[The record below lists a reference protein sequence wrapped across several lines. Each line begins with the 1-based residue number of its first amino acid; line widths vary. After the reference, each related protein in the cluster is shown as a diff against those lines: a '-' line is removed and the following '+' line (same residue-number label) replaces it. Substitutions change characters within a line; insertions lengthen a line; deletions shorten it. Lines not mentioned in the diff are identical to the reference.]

1 MLALCFRANGK
12 RYAIAAREVVE
23 VLPRK
28 RLRELV
34 GAPKAVLGL
43 LPFRGMMVP
52 VVDVSQLLGGLGT
65 ELRFSSRLI
74 VVEVKDAGEQRFI
87 ALQADDVTDLVRA
100 NQAEPG
106 LNLANARYLGEH
118 LVDIDELPQLLNAE
132 YILPQELRT
141 LFFAQQNAAN
151 AAAALVPS
159 ESVFPASPREP
170 DRA

>member
-1 MLALCFRANGK
+1 MLALCFRANGT

-34 GAPKAVLGL
+34 GAPEAVLGL

-52 VVDVSQLLGGLGT
+52 VVDVSMLLGGQGT
-65 ELRFSSRLI
+65 SLRFSSRLI
-74 VVEVKDAGEQRFI
+74 VVEIKDAAAEVRFV

-100 NQAEPG
+100 NQAEAG
-106 LNLANARYLGEH
+106 LSLANARYLGEH

-132 YILPQELRT
+132 HILPDQLRS
-141 LFFAQQNAAN
+141 LFFAQQNAAKVV
-151 AAAALVPS
+151 AALAVSS
-159 ESVFPASPREP
+159 EPNSA
-170 DRA
+170 

>member
-34 GAPKAVLGL
+34 GAPASVLGL

-74 VVEVKDAGEQRFI
+74 VVQIKDASSEPRYV

-100 NQAEPG
+100 NQSEPG
-106 LNLANARYLGEH
+106 LNLVNARYLGEH

-132 YILPQELRT
+132 YILPQELRA
-141 LFFAQQNAAN
+141 LFFAQQNAAKQ
-151 AAAALVPS
+151 AASA
-159 ESVFPASPREP
+159 RDEP
-170 DRA
+170 NNP